1 MKIQFA
7 LLVDCT
13 SSMGPHIDNALEVFK
28 SMMDQLRTTYSNWHV
43 QVAFV
48 GYRDFHDPPP
58 MTLDFTSKLDLL
70 VHTLADTEAF
80 GGRDLCE
87 DVHSG
92 LIRTAHLSWDRG
104 ADVRSVLHLA
114 DAPAHGRR
122 YHALNIDDDY
132 PDISDDLDEIMFE
145 DFAMRDIHYTFGG
158 LSTTTFIMSDVF
170 RDVYRKA
177 ADLGANV
184 DYRDMD
190 ALGRR
195 GMETA
200 VSFALIRQMHLCTLS
215 TT

>member
-1 MKIQFA
+1 
-7 LLVDCT
+7 
-13 SSMGPHIDNALEVFK
+13 
-28 SMMDQLRTTYSNWHV
+28 
-43 QVAFV
+43 
-48 GYRDFHDPPP
+48 
-58 MTLDFTSKLDLL
+58 LL

-92 LIRTAHLSWDRG
+92 LIRTAHLAWDRG

-132 PDISDDLDEIMFE
+132 PNVSDDLDEIMFE